1 MGKVK
6 AELIDAK
13 YPILDYHQAMEGDAS
28 RTLEFFTREGGV
40 MLAIKCLDEGV
51 DIPEI
56 NKALILASSSNP
68 REYIQ
73 RRGRVLRI
81 REDKYSADIYDVL
94 VLDANG
100 TLLSASE
107 AERAIEFAEQAQ
119 NSATKIELKILL
131 DKVDKIDYLLD
142 NSQEK

>member
-1 MGKVK
+1 
-6 AELIDAK
+6 
-13 YPILDYHQAMEGDAS
+13 MEGDAS

-56 NKALILASSSNP
+56 NKALILASSTNP

-73 RRGRVLRI
+73 RRGRVLRT

-94 VLDANG
+94 VLDTNG
-100 TLLSASE
+100 ILLSASE

-142 NSQEK
+142 NSQEKTIGE